1 MTNEELFFETLKKH
15 RETKNIEI
23 SEICDFTKINQKYIE
38 AIESGE
44 FNLLPVVYMRLFL
57 RGYANFIG
65 CDSSKALE
73 DFELYT
79 TGKVQKK
86 LSVDSTGNRKP
97 NNTTNLNTKIEIG
110 SQVEPKQ
117 IGIGITVIVG
127 IFLLLFWAGKVT
139 NQQKTELDINSENQQ
154 VTNNIEEELN
164 IKNLTIDSSKVIDT
178 LKQNSV
184 LSKKKRLVNNLPLN
198 KNDFLAENKTGD
210 TTLFI
215 QLYEPFT
222 FSVNTLSKTKLNISK
237 STDTLTALLINT
249 VVPKGKTFKFNF
261 ESTINFEFLNSK
273 DVDIKLNE
281 KSLMYILPK
290 EGISIRGSYEIDN
303 SQLYLG
309 FYKN

>member
-1 MTNEELFFETLKKH
+1 M
-15 RETKNIEI
+15 
-23 SEICDFTKINQKYIE
+23 
-38 AIESGE
+38 
-44 FNLLPVVYMRLFL
+44 
-57 RGYANFIG
+57 
-65 CDSSKALE
+65 
-73 DFELYT
+73 
-79 TGKVQKK
+79 
-86 LSVDSTGNRKP
+86 
-97 NNTTNLNTKIEIG
+97 
-110 SQVEPKQ
+110 
-117 IGIGITVIVG
+117 
-127 IFLLLFWAGKVT
+127 
-139 NQQKTELDINSENQQ
+139 
-154 VTNNIEEELN
+154 
-164 IKNLTIDSSKVIDT
+164 
-178 LKQNSV
+178 
-184 LSKKKRLVNNLPLN
+184 PLN

-249 VVPKGKTFKFNF
+249 VVPKGKTYKFNF